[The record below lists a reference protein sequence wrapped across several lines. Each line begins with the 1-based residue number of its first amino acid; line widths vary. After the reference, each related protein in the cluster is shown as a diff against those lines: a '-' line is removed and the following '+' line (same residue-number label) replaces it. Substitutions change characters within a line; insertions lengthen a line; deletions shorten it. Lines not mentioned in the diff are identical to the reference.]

1 MKTIKIKNHD
11 HEYAFVYYGDECR
24 TMYYLYQDGNLI
36 YKAVDTG
43 EGIDLNGK
51 LFEYHEFSEMY
62 LFFRAIKKTDDKL
75 MNDYVAVTETELFD
89 L

>member
-1 MKTIKIKNHD
+1 MKTIKIKNDD
-11 HEYAFVYYGDECR
+11 HEFVFTYYEDECR
-24 TMYYLYQDGNLI
+24 TMYCLHQDGKLI

-51 LFEYHEFSEMY
+51 LFDYDEFSDMY

-75 MNDYVAVTETELFD
+75 MSDYVAVTETELFD

>member
-11 HEYAFVYYGDECR
+11 QEYTFTYYEDERR
-24 TMYYLYQDGNLI
+24 TMYYLYQDGKLI

-51 LFEYHEFSEMY
+51 LFEYHEFSDMY
-62 LFFRAIKKTDDKL
+62 LFLRAIKKTDTNL
-75 MNDYVAVTETELFD
+75 MGEYIASTETKLFD

>member
-11 HEYAFVYYGDECR
+11 QEYAFVYYGDECR
-24 TMYYLYQDGNLI
+24 TMYYLYQDGKLI

-51 LFEYHEFSEMY
+51 LFEYHEFSDMY
-62 LFFRAIKKTDDKL
+62 LFLRAIKKTDTNL
-75 MNDYVAVTETELFD
+75 MGEYIASTETKLFD

>member
-1 MKTIKIKNHD
+1 MKIIKIKNSD
-11 HEYAFVYYGDECR
+11 QEYVFTYYEDECR
-24 TMYYLYQDGNLI
+24 TIYCLYQDGKLI
-36 YKAVDTG
+36 YKAFDTG

-51 LFEYHEFSEMY
+51 LFDYDEFSDMY

-75 MNDYVAVTETELFD
+75 MNDYVAVTETELLD